1 MPKLTPTVKAQI
13 NKLAAQG
20 VSGREI
26 AKRVGRSNAAVAA
39 HLAAK
44 RGAGKATEQAPVEAP
59 PPAAPQSDKTAPASR
74 EEIRGVLSGQLSVL
88 GTLEAQQ
95 RASGEDAA
103 AATTRRQIVQV
114 STVLAKLTRDES
126 EDETGVV
133 KVRLSEVE
141 SAAQKAREK
150 LRDLVARE
158 VARRVGG

>member
-1 MPKLTPTVKAQI
+1 MPKLTPTIKATI
-13 NKLAAQG
+13 NRLAAQG

-26 AKRVGRSNAAVAA
+26 ARRVGRSTGAVAA

-44 RGAGKATEQAPVEAP
+44 RAPEHAAPEPTVEPQPAVAP
-59 PPAAPQSDKTAPASR
+59 PRHKTDPASR
-74 EEIRGVLSGQLSVL
+74 EEIRSVLSGLLADV
-88 GTLEAQQ
+88 TALEAQQ
-95 RASGEDAA
+95 RASNEDAA

-141 SAAQKAREK
+141 SAAQKCREK

-158 VARRVGG
+158 VARGE